1 MALLECIIGIRMKT
15 FPEIRFCVRYLLEHG
30 INANNFDDVVVSMP
44 PEDEDDKFELVK
56 VPKKTSFFDNLA
68 EKLREL
74 WPPGEKEGK
83 YPWRDSVGN
92 ISRRLQ
98 LLWKERF
105 PNFKENENSIE
116 QCLTVARRYLAKFE
130 NDTKYM
136 QTLKYFI
143 LKQEP
148 ISKGNGHLTY
158 INKSRFADMLEGKA
172 DEDAIMNEWDFLV
185 NDASIGEGEII

>member
-1 MALLECIIGIRMKT
+1 MTLT
-15 FPEIRFCVRYLLEHG
+15 PEIKFCVGYLIG
-30 INANNFDDVVVSMP
+30 QGVSP
-44 PEDEDDKFELVK
+44 KDYSVISKALSPKDPDFRLVK
-56 VPKKTSFFDNLA
+56 VAESSFFDRLA

-74 WPPGEKEGK
+74 WPPGDKDGK

-92 ISRRLQ
+92 LSRRLK

-105 PNFKENENSIE
+105 PDFKENENSLE
-116 QCLTVARRYLAKFE
+116 QCLTVARRYLAKYE

-143 LKQEP
+143 LKQEQ
-148 ISKGNGHLTY
+148 IAKGNGHFVI
-158 INKSRFADMLEGKA
+158 INRSRFADMLEGKE

-185 NDASIGEGEII
+185 NEASVGEGELV